1 LGLKVDKGAM
11 VVEVVPGGPAD
22 KAGLKGAKQNAQ
34 VGNFLHPVDGD
45 IIIRVDQLEV
55 RDAEDL
61 IKHLRERKIGEVVNL
76 QVIRD
81 GKNLDIKVTLQER
94 PRNFRRP
101 NEKSR

>member
-1 LGLKVDKGAM
+1 
-11 VVEVVPGGPAD
+11 
-22 KAGLKGAKQNAQ
+22 
-34 VGNFLHPVDGD
+34 VDGD
-45 IIIRVDQLEV
+45 IIIRADQIEV

-76 QVIRD
+76 RVIRD
-81 GKNLDIKVTLQER
+81 GKTLDIKVTLQER